1 MKMFLI
7 CAVLS
12 VIFVLTASAD
22 AAAVETAYWKGDRDC
37 PIFTERDDG
46 SLMVFKISSARIKV
60 SDAASGDFMIIFTA
74 YDVDSNGAV
83 TELSISDYDHCS
95 IIVDGSMRDS
105 YTVRYPHMKRFP
117 RGEIFYVENP
127 YQIKIC
133 RMIENFVRNN

>member
-1 MKMFLI
+1 MKKFMSVVALLI
-7 CAVLS
+7 
-12 VIFVLTASAD
+12 ILTSSASAATVD
-22 AAAVETAYWKGDRDC
+22 TVYWHGDRDC

-46 SLMVFKISSARIKV
+46 SLMVFKISSARVKV

-74 YDVDSNGAV
+74 YDVDSNGNV
-83 TELSISDYDHCS
+83 TEYTLNGSDNFSIL
-95 IIVDGSMRDS
+95 VDGSMRDS

-133 RMIENFVRNN
+133 RMIENYVRNR